1 MQHEK
6 KAVAPSV
13 SNELLGAPSKLLK
26 DAALTAFISGII
38 YILVG
43 TAFTFFGVY
52 TWTLTFTGAIACGV
66 ATGCG
71 NTLVNSRRST

>member
-1 MQHEK
+1 MKVMLIPLQL
-6 KAVAPSV
+6 
-13 SNELLGAPSKLLK
+13 NELLGAPSKLLK

-52 TWTLTFTGAIACGV
+52 TWTLTFTGAIACGI